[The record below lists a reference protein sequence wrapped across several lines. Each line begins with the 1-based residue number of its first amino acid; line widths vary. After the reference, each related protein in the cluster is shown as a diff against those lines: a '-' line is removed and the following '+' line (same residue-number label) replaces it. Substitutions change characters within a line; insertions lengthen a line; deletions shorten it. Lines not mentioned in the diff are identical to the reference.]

1 MSMCSTCANVLKYY
15 GWDPHFKLVI
25 NPNEF
30 LSVGFCDNPLM
41 CCYPELLPEFGTVWD
56 CNQSPLEIYLESI
69 LGDDEW
75 SSTYEAIDPVVPPM
89 HWDSAGKIFQPH
101 PGVLMHNLI
110 SKVAKGW
117 DPNLPLFRVE
127 ADDGSITAPEQGTP
141 VGGVIAEPSAQM
153 STAADMASGKSVDS
167 EWEAFFSFHTSV
179 NWSTTE
185 TQGKILFKQTLGPL
199 LNPYLEHLSKLY
211 VAWSGSIEVRF
222 SISGSGVF
230 GGKLAAIVV
239 PPGVEPVQS
248 TSMLQ
253 YPHVLFDA
261 RQVDPVI
268 FTIPDLRNS
277 LYHLMS
283 DTDTTSLVIMVYN
296 DLINPY
302 ANEANSSGCIV
313 TVETKPG
320 PDFKFHLLK
329 PPGSMLTHGSVP
341 SDLIPKSSSLWIGN
355 RHWTDITDFVIRP
368 FVFQANRHFDF
379 NQETAGWSTP
389 RFRPMTITISQ
400 ERGAKL
406 GTGIATD
413 YIVPGIPDGWPDTTI
428 PERLTP
434 AGDYAITDLNNS
446 DITTSSEY
454 EAAVAIKNNTNFRG
468 MYICGSL
475 QRAWGDKKIS
485 STAFI
490 TVGEVKGND
499 IKPSNV
505 IGQTKIAIFQ
515 DNHVGNEVQTSD
527 ITYALLGY
535 TGIGE
540 DAIGAVRER
549 VARISIL
556 PETGARGGN
565 HPIFYKNLMKL
576 GYVIKSIDVFNSQI
590 LHTSRQLSLNNYLLP
605 PDSFAVY
612 RIIDSNGSW
621 FDIGIDHDGFSFV
634 GVSSLP
640 KLEFPLSASYM
651 GIQLAKIRLASN
663 IRSGLTKL

>member
-1 MSMCSTCANVLKYY
+1 MCSTCANVLKYY
-15 GWDPHFKLVI
+15 DWDPHIRLVI
-25 NPNEF
+25 DPNRF
-30 LSVGFCDNPLM
+30 LSVSFCDKPLL
-41 CCYPELLPEFGTVWD
+41 CCYPDLLPEFGTVWD

-75 SSTYEAIDPVVPPM
+75 SSTFEAIDPVVPPM
-89 HWDSAGKIFQPH
+89 HWDEAGKIFQPH
-101 PGVLMHNLI
+101 PGVLMHHLI
-110 SKVAKGW
+110 NQVAKAW
-117 DPNLPLFRVE
+117 DPNLPLFRLE
-127 ADDGSITAPEQGTP
+127 ADDGSITSPEQGTM

-153 STAADMASGKSVDS
+153 STAADMATGKSVDS

-179 NWSTTE
+179 NWSTSE
-185 TQGKILFKQTLGPL
+185 TQGKILFKQSLGPL
-199 LNPYLEHLSKLY
+199 LNPYLEHLAKLY
-211 VAWSGSIEVRF
+211 VAWSGSVDVRF

-239 PPGVEPVQS
+239 PPGVNPVQS

-253 YPHVLFDA
+253 YPHDLFDA
-261 RQVDPVI
+261 RQVEPVI
-268 FTIPDLRNS
+268 FSIPDLRS
-277 LYHLMS
+277 TLYHLMS
-283 DTDTTSLVIMVYN
+283 DTDTTSLVIMVYM

-302 ANEANSSGCIV
+302 ASDSNSSGCIV

-389 RFRPMTITISQ
+389 RFRPITITITEKDGS
-400 ERGAKL
+400 KL
-406 GTGIATD
+406 GIGVAMD
-413 YIVPGIPDGWPDTTI
+413 SIVPGIPDGWPDTTI
-428 PERLTP
+428 PEKLVP
-434 AGDYAITDLNNS
+434 AGHYAIANGTGN
-446 DITTSSEY
+446 DITTAKDYDS
-454 EAAVAIKNNTNFRG
+454 ATVIQNNTNFKG

-485 STAFI
+485 NTAFI
-490 TVGEVKGND
+490 TTATRSDNNNYTIQRD
-499 IKPSNV
+499 RP
-505 IGQTKIAIFQ
+505 TKIAVYQ
-515 DNHVGNEVQTSD
+515 DTHVGAKVQTSD
-527 ITYALLGY
+527 DTLAILGY

-540 DAIGAVRER
+540 EAIGADRDR
-549 VARISIL
+549 VVRISVL

-565 HPIFYKNLMKL
+565 HPIFYKNSIKL
-576 GYVIKSIDVFNSQI
+576 GYVIRSVDVFNSQI
-590 LHTSRQLSLNNYLLP
+590 LDTSRQLSLNNYLLP

-612 RIIDSNGSW
+612 RITDSNGSW
-621 FDIGIDHDGFSFV
+621 FDIGIDSDGFSFV
-634 GVSSLP
+634 GASNVG
-640 KLEFPLSASYM
+640 KLEFPLTASYM

-663 IRSGLTKL
+663 IRSSLTKL

>member
-1 MSMCSTCANVLKYY
+1 MCSTCANVLKYY
-15 GWDPHFKLVI
+15 DWDPHFRLTI
-25 NPNEF
+25 NPNKF

-56 CNQSPLEIYLESI
+56 CSQSPLEIYLESI

-75 SSTYEAIDPVVPPM
+75 SSTYDAIDPVVPPM
-89 HWDSAGKIFQPH
+89 HWDEVGKIFQPH
-101 PGVLMHNLI
+101 PGVLMHHLI
-110 SKVAKGW
+110 TEVAKGW
-117 DPNLPLFRVE
+117 DPNLPVFRLE
-127 ADDGSITAPEQGTP
+127 ADGDGSITTPDQGTP

-153 STAADMASGKSVDS
+153 STAADMATGKSVDS
-167 EWEAFFSFHTSV
+167 EWEEFFSFHTSV
-179 NWSTTE
+179 NWSTSE
-185 TQGKILFKQTLGPL
+185 TQGKILFKQSLGPL
-199 LNPYLEHLSKLY
+199 LNPYLTHLAKLY
-211 VAWSGSIEVRF
+211 VAWSGSVDVRF

-239 PPGVEPVQS
+239 PPGVDPVQS

-268 FTIPDLRNS
+268 FTIPDLRS
-277 LYHLMS
+277 TLYHLMS

-302 ANEANSSGCIV
+302 ANDANSSGCIV

-320 PDFKFHLLK
+320 ADFKFHLLK

-341 SDLIPKSSSLWIGN
+341 SDLIPKSSSLWVGN
-355 RHWTDITDFVIRP
+355 RYWSDITDFVIRP

-389 RFRPMTITISQ
+389 RFRPITITISVKDS
-400 ERGAKL
+400 AKL

-413 YIVPGIPDGWPDTTI
+413 FIVPGIPDGWPDTTI
-428 PERLTP
+428 PEKLTP
-434 AGDYAITDLNNS
+434 VGDYAITGPSGN
-446 DITTSSEY
+446 DIIT
-454 EAAVAIKNNTNFRG
+454 AVDYDSAGSIRNDTNFRG

-485 STAFI
+485 NTAFI
-490 TVGEVKGND
+490 TTGTVKDNKL
-499 IKPSNV
+499 IPSNV
-505 IGQTKIAIFQ
+505 IDQTKIAVFQ
-515 DNHVGNEVQTSD
+515 DTHANQEVQTSD
-527 ITYALLGY
+527 DTLALLGY

-540 DAIGAVRER
+540 EAIGADRDR
-549 VARISIL
+549 VVRISVL
-556 PETGARGGN
+556 PEAGARGGN
-565 HPIFYKNLMKL
+565 HPIFYKNSIKL
-576 GYVIKSIDVFNSQI
+576 GYVLRSIDVFNSQI
-590 LHTSRQLSLNNYLLP
+590 LHTSRQLSLNHYLLS

-612 RIIDSNGSW
+612 RITDSNGSW
-621 FDIGIDHDGFSFV
+621 FDIGIDSEGFSFV
-634 GVSSLP
+634 GVSNIG
-640 KLEFPLSASYM
+640 KLEFPLTASYM

-663 IRSGLTKL
+663 IRSTMTKL

>member
-1 MSMCSTCANVLKYY
+1 MCSTCANVLKYY
-15 GWDPHFKLVI
+15 GWDPHFRLVI
-25 NPNEF
+25 NPNKF

-56 CNQSPLEIYLESI
+56 CDQSPLQIYLESI

-75 SSTYEAIDPVVPPM
+75 SSTFDAIDPVVPPM
-89 HWDSAGKIFQPH
+89 HWNEAGKIFQPH
-101 PGVLMHNLI
+101 PGILMHHI
-110 SKVAKGW
+110 IGEVAKAW
-117 DPNLPLFRVE
+117 DPNLPLFRLE
-127 ADDGSITAPEQGTP
+127 ADDGSITTPEQGTM

-153 STAADMASGKSVDS
+153 ATAADMASGKSVDS
-167 EWEAFFSFHTSV
+167 EWENFFSFHTSV
-179 NWSTTE
+179 NWGTTE
-185 TQGKILFKQTLGPL
+185 TQGKILFKQSLGPL
-199 LNPYLEHLSKLY
+199 LNPYLSHLAKLY

-239 PPGVEPVQS
+239 PPGIEPVQS

-261 RQVDPVI
+261 RQVEPVI
-268 FTIPDLRNS
+268 FSIPDLRS
-277 LYHLMS
+277 TLYHLMS

-302 ANEANSSGCIV
+302 ANDSNSSGCIV

-355 RHWTDITDFVIRP
+355 RFWSDITDFVIRP

-389 RFRPMTITISQ
+389 RFRPITINISQ
-400 ERGAKL
+400 NDGAKL
-406 GTGIATD
+406 GTAIATD

-428 PERLTP
+428 AEVLTP
-434 AGDYAITDLNNS
+434 SGDYAITSETNN
-446 DITTSSEY
+446 DISTRQEY
-454 EAAVAIKNNTNFRG
+454 ESATVIKNNTNFRS
-468 MYICGSL
+468 MYICGAL

-485 STAFI
+485 NTGFI
-490 TVGEVKGND
+490 TTGIVADNN
-499 IKPSNV
+499 IKPSNK
-505 IGQTKIAIFQ
+505 IDPTKLAVFQ
-515 DNHVGNEVQTSD
+515 DNHVNKEVQTSD
-527 ITYALLGY
+527 VTLAILGY

-540 DAIGAVRER
+540 QAIGSDREK
-549 VARISIL
+549 VVRISVL

-565 HPIFYKNLMKL
+565 HPIFYKNSIKL
-576 GYVIKSIDVFNSQI
+576 GYVIGSIDVFNSQI
-590 LHTSRQLSLNNYLLP
+590 LHTSRQLSLNHYLLP

-612 RIIDSNGSW
+612 RIVDSNGSW
-621 FDIGIDHDGFSFV
+621 FDIGIDSDGFSFV
-634 GVSSLP
+634 GVSTIGN
-640 KLEFPLSASYM
+640 LEFPLTASYM
-651 GIQLAKIRLASN
+651 GIQLAKVRLASN
-663 IRSGLTKL
+663 IRSGMTRL

>member
-1 MSMCSTCANVLKYY
+1 MCSTCANVLKYY
-15 GWDPHFKLVI
+15 DWDPHFRLII
-25 NPNEF
+25 NPNKF

-56 CNQSPLEIYLESI
+56 CDQSPLEIFLESI

-75 SSTYEAIDPVVPPM
+75 ASTYEAIDPVVPPM

-101 PGVLMHNLI
+101 PGVLMHHLI
-110 SKVAKGW
+110 GEVAKAW
-117 DPNLPLFRVE
+117 DPNLPLFRLE
-127 ADDGSITAPEQGTP
+127 ADDGSITTPEQGTS

-153 STAADMASGKSVDS
+153 STAADMATGKTVDS

-179 NWSTTE
+179 NWSTSE
-185 TQGKILFKQTLGPL
+185 TQGKILFKQSLGPL
-199 LNPYLEHLSKLY
+199 LNPYLTHLAKLY
-211 VAWSGSIEVRF
+211 VAWSGSVEVRF

-239 PPGVEPVQS
+239 PPGVDPVQS

-261 RQVDPVI
+261 RQVEPVI
-268 FTIPDLRNS
+268 FTIPDLRS
-277 LYHLMS
+277 TLYHLMS

-302 ANEANSSGCIV
+302 ANDTNSSGCIV

-355 RHWTDITDFVIRP
+355 RYWSDITDFVIRP

-389 RFRPMTITISQ
+389 RFRPITITISVK
-400 ERGAKL
+400 ESAKL
-406 GTGIATD
+406 GTGVATD

-428 PERLTP
+428 PEELTP
-434 AGDYAITDLNNS
+434 AGDYAITNS
-446 DITTSSEY
+446 SGNDITT
-454 EAAVAIKNNTNFRG
+454 AAGFDAADVIKNNTNFRG

-485 STAFI
+485 NTAFI
-490 TVGEVKGND
+490 TTGTVEGGK
-499 IKPSNV
+499 IRPSNV
-505 IGQTKIAIFQ
+505 IDQTKIAVFQ
-515 DNHVGNEVQTSD
+515 DTHANREVQTSD
-527 ITYALLGY
+527 DTLALLGY

-540 DAIGAVRER
+540 EAIGADRDR
-549 VARISIL
+549 VVRISVL

-565 HPIFYKNLMKL
+565 HPIFYKNSIKL
-576 GYVIKSIDVFNSQI
+576 GYVIRSIDVFNSQI
-590 LHTSRQLSLNNYLLP
+590 LHTSRQLSLNHYLLS
-605 PDSFAVY
+605 PDSLAVY
-612 RIIDSNGSW
+612 RITDSNGSW
-621 FDIGIDHDGFSFV
+621 FDIGIDSDGFSFV
-634 GVSSLP
+634 GVSNIG
-640 KLEFPLSASYM
+640 KLEFPLTASYM
-651 GIQLAKIRLASN
+651 GIQLAKVRLASN
-663 IRSGLTKL
+663 IRSSMTKL

>member
-1 MSMCSTCANVLKYY
+1 MCSTCANVLKYY
-15 GWDPHFKLVI
+15 DWDPHFKLII
-25 NPNEF
+25 NPNKF

-56 CNQSPLEIYLESI
+56 CDQSPLQIYLESI

-89 HWDSAGKIFQPH
+89 HWDEAGKLFQPH
-101 PGVLMHNLI
+101 PGVLMHHI
-110 SKVAKGW
+110 IGKVAEAW
-117 DPNLPLFRVE
+117 DPNLPIFRLE
-127 ADDGSITAPEQGTP
+127 ADGDGSITAPEQGTT

-153 STAADMASGKSVDS
+153 SAAADMATGKSVDS

-185 TQGKILFKQTLGPL
+185 TQGKILFKQSLGPL

-239 PPGVEPVQS
+239 PPGVDPVQS

-261 RQVDPVI
+261 RRVEPVI
-268 FTIPDLRNS
+268 FTIPDLRS
-277 LYHLMS
+277 TLYHLMS

-302 ANEANSSGCIV
+302 ASDTNSSGCIV

-320 PDFKFHLLK
+320 SDFKFHLLK
-329 PPGSMLTHGSVP
+329 PPGSVLTHGSVP
-341 SDLIPKSSSLWIGN
+341 SDLIPKSSSLWIDN

-379 NQETAGWSTP
+379 SQETAGWSTP
-389 RFRPMTITISQ
+389 RFRPLTVSISQ
-400 ERGAKL
+400 NGAAKL
-406 GTGIATD
+406 GVGVATD
-413 YIVPGIPDGWPDTTI
+413 YIVPGIPDGWPDTTVPAALI
-428 PERLTP
+428 P
-434 AGDYAITDLNNS
+434 AGDYAITDQTGN
-446 DITTSSEY
+446 DIVTHSGY
-454 EAAVAIKNNTNFRG
+454 EAAIEIKNNTNFRG

-485 STAFI
+485 NTGFI
-490 TVGEVKGND
+490 TTASISTNQLV
-499 IKPSNV
+499 PSNT
-505 IGQTKIAIFQ
+505 IDQTKIAVFQ
-515 DNHVGNEVQTSD
+515 DNHVGHEVQTSD
-527 ITYALLGY
+527 VTYAILGY

-540 DAIGAVRER
+540 EAIGADRDR
-549 VARISIL
+549 VVRISVL

-565 HPIFYKNLMKL
+565 HPIFYKNSMKL
-576 GYVIKSIDVFNSQI
+576 GYVIGSIDVFNSQI
-590 LHTSRQLSLNNYLLP
+590 LHTSRQLSLNHYLLP

-621 FDIGIDHDGFSFV
+621 FDIGIDSDGFSFV
-634 GVSSLP
+634 GVSAIT
-640 KLEFPLSASYM
+640 KLEFPLTASYM
-651 GIQLAKIRLASN
+651 GIQLAKVRLASN
-663 IRSGLTKL
+663 IRSSMTKL

>member
-1 MSMCSTCANVLKYY
+1 MCSTCANVLKYY
-15 GWDPHFKLVI
+15 DWDPHFRLNV

-30 LSVGFCDNPLM
+30 LSVGFCDKPLM

-56 CNQSPLEIYLESI
+56 CSRAPLEIYLESI

-75 SSTYEAIDPVVPPM
+75 SSTHEAIDPVVPPM
-89 HWDSAGKIFQPH
+89 HWDEAGKIFQPH
-101 PGVLMHNLI
+101 PGVLMHHLI
-110 SKVAKGW
+110 NKVARAW
-117 DPNLPLFRVE
+117 DPNLPLFRLE
-127 ADDGSITAPEQGTP
+127 ADDGSITTPEQGTL
-141 VGGVIAEPSAQM
+141 VGGVIAEPSSQM
-153 STAADMASGKSVDS
+153 SAAADMATGKSVDS

-179 NWSTTE
+179 NWSTSE
-185 TQGKILFKQTLGPL
+185 TQGKILFKQSLGPL

-211 VAWSGSIEVRF
+211 VAWSGSVEVRF

-239 PPGVEPVQS
+239 PPGVDPVQS

-268 FTIPDLRNS
+268 FTIPDLRSN

-302 ANEANSSGCIV
+302 ANDSNSSGCIV

-389 RFRPMTITISQ
+389 RFRPLSVTISQ
-400 ERGAKL
+400 SGGAKL
-406 GTGIATD
+406 GIGIATD

-428 PERLTP
+428 PGELTP
-434 AGDYAITDLNNS
+434 AGDYAIVNQNNS
-446 DITTSSEY
+446 DIATKQAYESATSIE
-454 EAAVAIKNNTNFRG
+454 NNTNFKS

-475 QRAWGDKKIS
+475 HRAWGDKKIS
-485 STAFI
+485 NTAFI
-490 TVGEVKGND
+490 TTATVDGNNL
-499 IKPSNV
+499 IPSNT
-505 IGQTKIAIFQ
+505 IGQDKIAVFQ
-515 DNHVGNEVQTSD
+515 DNHVNAEVQTSD
-527 ITYALLGY
+527 VTLATLGY

-540 DAIGAVRER
+540 EAIGAIRDR
-549 VARISIL
+549 VVRISVL

-565 HPIFYKNLMKL
+565 HPIFYKNAMKL
-576 GYVIKSIDVFNSQI
+576 GYVIGDIDVFNSQI

-621 FDIGIDHDGFSFV
+621 FDVGIDSDGFSFV
-634 GVSSLP
+634 GVSSIP

-663 IRSGLTKL
+663 IRSTMTKL

>member
-15 GWDPHFKLVI
+15 DWDPHFKLVI

-56 CNQSPLEIYLESI
+56 CDQSPLQIYLESI

-127 ADDGSITAPEQGTP
+127 ADDGSITTPEQGTP

-199 LNPYLEHLSKLY
+199 LNPYLEHLSQLY

-389 RFRPMTITISQ
+389 RFRPMTVTISQ
-400 ERGAKL
+400 DKGAKL

-428 PERLTP
+428 PEKLTP
-434 AGDYAITDLNNS
+434 AGDYAITDSNNA
-446 DITTSSEY
+446 DIATAASY
-454 EAAVAIKNNTNFRG
+454 EAAIAIKNNTNFRG

-485 STAFI
+485 NTAFI

-499 IKPSNV
+499 IEPSNV
-505 IGQTKIAIFQ
+505 ISQTKIAIFQ
-515 DNHVGNEVQTSD
+515 DNHVNDEVQTSD

-540 DAIGAVRER
+540 EAIGAVRER

-663 IRSGLTKL
+663 IRSGLTRL

>member
-1 MSMCSTCANVLKYY
+1 MCSTCANVLKYY
-15 GWDPHFKLVI
+15 GWDPHFRLVI
-25 NPNEF
+25 NPNKF

-41 CCYPELLPEFGTVWD
+41 CCYPELLTEFGTVWD
-56 CNQSPLEIYLESI
+56 CGQSPLQIYLESI

-89 HWDSAGKIFQPH
+89 HWNEAGKLFQPH
-101 PGVLMHNLI
+101 PGVLMHYI
-110 SKVAKGW
+110 IGKVAQAW
-117 DPNLPLFRVE
+117 DPNLPSFRLE
-127 ADDGSITAPEQGTP
+127 ADGDGSITTPEQGTL
-141 VGGVIAEPSAQM
+141 VGGVIAEPSTQM
-153 STAADMASGKSVDS
+153 STAADMATGKTVDS

-185 TQGKILFKQTLGPL
+185 TQGKILFKQSLGPL
-199 LNPYLEHLSKLY
+199 LNPYLEHLASLY

-239 PPGVEPVQS
+239 PPGVNPVQS

-261 RQVDPVI
+261 RQVEPVI
-268 FTIPDLRNS
+268 FTIPDLRS
-277 LYHLMS
+277 TLYHLMS

-302 ANEANSSGCIV
+302 ASEANSSGCIV

-329 PPGSMLTHGSVP
+329 PPGSMLTHGSIP

-355 RHWTDITDFVIRP
+355 RHWTDITDFIVRP

-389 RFRPMTITISQ
+389 RFRPLSVTISQ
-400 ERGAKL
+400 QEGAKL
-406 GTGIATD
+406 GIGVATD
-413 YIVPGIPDGWPDTTI
+413 YIVPGIPDGWPDTTLAEEQI
-428 PERLTP
+428 P
-434 AGDYAITDLNNS
+434 AGDYAITNGSNN
-446 DITTSSEY
+446 DIATRTDY
-454 EAAVAIKNNTNFRG
+454 ETADVIKNNTNFKS

-485 STAFI
+485 NTGFI
-490 TVGEVKGND
+490 TTASVSGSKL
-499 IKPSNV
+499 IPSNT
-505 IGQTKIAIFQ
+505 IDQTKIAVFQ
-515 DNHVGNEVQTSD
+515 DNHINRDVQTSD
-527 ITYALLGY
+527 VTLAVLGY

-540 DAIGAVRER
+540 EAIGADRDKV
-549 VARISIL
+549 VRISIL

-565 HPIFYKNLMKL
+565 HPIFYKNSMKL
-576 GYVIKSIDVFNSQI
+576 GYVIGSIDVFNSQI
-590 LHTSRQLSLNNYLLP
+590 LHTSRQLSLNHYLLP

-612 RIIDSNGSW
+612 RITDANGSW
-621 FDIGIDHDGFSFV
+621 FDIGIDSDGFSFV
-634 GVSSLP
+634 GVSSIQ

-651 GIQLAKIRLASN
+651 GIQLAKVRLASN
-663 IRSGLTKL
+663 IRSALTKL

>member
-1 MSMCSTCANVLKYY
+1 MCSTCANVLKYY
-15 GWDPHFKLVI
+15 DWDPHFKLVI
-25 NPNEF
+25 NPNSF
-30 LSVGFCDNPLM
+30 LSVGFCNNPLM

-56 CNQSPLEIYLESI
+56 CNQSPLQIYLESI

-101 PGVLMHNLI
+101 PGVLMRHLI
-110 SKVAKGW
+110 SEVSKGW
-117 DPNLPLFRVE
+117 DPNLPLFRLE
-127 ADDGSITAPEQGTP
+127 ADDGSVTAPEQGTP

-185 TQGKILFKQTLGPL
+185 TQGKILFKQSLGPL

-239 PPGVEPVQS
+239 PPGVDPVQS

-261 RQVDPVI
+261 RQVEPVI

-283 DTDTTSLVIMVYN
+283 DTDTTSLVIMIYN

-302 ANEANSSGCIV
+302 ANESNSSGCIV

-329 PPGSMLTHGSVP
+329 PPGSMLTHGSIP

-355 RHWTDITDFVIRP
+355 RHWTDITDFIIRP

-389 RFRPMTITISQ
+389 RFRPMTVTVSQ
-400 ERGAKL
+400 KGGQKL
-406 GTGIATD
+406 GVGIATD

-434 AGDYAITDLNNS
+434 AGNYAITNS
-446 DITTSSEY
+446 KGNDITTSASY
-454 EAAVAIKNNTNFRG
+454 DTADVIKNNTNFKG

-475 QRAWGDKKIS
+475 QRAWGDKNIS
-485 STAFI
+485 NTAFI
-490 TVGEVKGND
+490 TVGNVDGNN
-499 IKPSNV
+499 IEPSNV
-505 IGQTKIAIFQ
+505 IDQAKIAIFQ
-515 DNHVGNEVQTSD
+515 DNHVGAGVQTSD

-540 DAIGAVRER
+540 EAIGATRER
-549 VARISIL
+549 VARISVL

-565 HPIFYKNLMKL
+565 HPIFYKNSMKL
-576 GYVIKSIDVFNSQI
+576 GYVIRSIDVFNSQI
-590 LHTSRQLSLNNYLLP
+590 LHTSRQLSLNNYLLA

-634 GVSSLP
+634 GVSNIP

-663 IRSGLTKL
+663 IRSSMTKL

>member
-1 MSMCSTCANVLKYY
+1 MCSTCANVLKYY
-15 GWDPHFKLVI
+15 DWDPHFRLVI
-25 NPNEF
+25 NPNKF

-56 CNQSPLEIYLESI
+56 CDQSPLQIYLESI

-75 SSTYEAIDPVVPPM
+75 SSTHEAIDPCVPPM
-89 HWDSAGKIFQPH
+89 HWDEAGKIFQPH
-101 PGVLMHNLI
+101 PGVLMHYLI
-110 SKVAKGW
+110 GEVAKAW
-117 DPNLPLFRVE
+117 DPNLPLFRLE
-127 ADDGSITAPEQGTP
+127 ADDGSITTPEQGTT

-153 STAADMASGKSVDS
+153 SVAADMATGKSVDS

-179 NWSTTE
+179 NWSTSE
-185 TQGKILFKQTLGPL
+185 TQGKILFKQSLGPL
-199 LNPYLEHLSKLY
+199 LNPYLTHLAKLY

-261 RQVDPVI
+261 RQVEPVI

-283 DTDTTSLVIMVYN
+283 DTDTTSLVIMIYN

-302 ANEANSSGCIV
+302 ANDSNSSGCIV

-320 PDFKFHLLK
+320 NDFKFHLLK

-355 RHWTDITDFVIRP
+355 RYWSDITDFLIRP

-389 RFRPMTITISQ
+389 RFRPISITVS
-400 ERGAKL
+400 EKGGSKL
-406 GTGIATD
+406 GNAIAID
-413 YIVPGIPDGWPDTTI
+413 SIVPGIPDGWPDTTI
-428 PERLTP
+428 PGELTP
-434 AGDYAITDLNNS
+434 AGNYAITTGGGN
-446 DITTSSEY
+446 DITT
-454 EAAVAIKNNTNFRG
+454 AAQYDSADVIENNTNFRS
-468 MYICGSL
+468 MYICGAL
-475 QRAWGDKKIS
+475 QRAWGDKKVS
-485 STAFI
+485 ETAFI
-490 TVGEVKGND
+490 TTAVRDGNM
-499 IKPSNV
+499 IKPSNT
-505 IGQTKIAIFQ
+505 IDATKLVVYQ
-515 DNHVGNEVQTSD
+515 DAHVGDEVQTSD
-527 ITYALLGY
+527 ITLAILGY

-540 DAIGAVRER
+540 EAIGLDRDKV
-549 VARISIL
+549 VRISVL
-556 PETGARGGN
+556 PEAGARGGN
-565 HPIFYKNLMKL
+565 HPIFYKNMIKL
-576 GYVIKSIDVFNSQI
+576 GYVIRPIDVVNSQI
-590 LHTSRQLSLNNYLLP
+590 LHTSRQLSLNNYLLA

-621 FDIGIDHDGFSFV
+621 FDIGIDSDGFSFV
-634 GVSSLP
+634 GVSHIG
-640 KLEFPLSASYM
+640 KLEFPLSASFM

-663 IRSGLTKL
+663 IRSSMTKI

>member
-1 MSMCSTCANVLKYY
+1 MCSTCANVLKYY
-15 GWDPHFKLVI
+15 DWDPHFRMII
-25 NPNEF
+25 NPNKF

-56 CNQSPLEIYLESI
+56 CDQSPLQIYLESI

-89 HWDSAGKIFQPH
+89 HWDEAGKIFQPH
-101 PGVLMHNLI
+101 PGVLMHHLI
-110 SKVAKGW
+110 KEVAKGW
-117 DPNLPLFRVE
+117 DANLPTFRLE
-127 ADDGSITAPEQGTP
+127 ADGDGSITTPEQGTL
-141 VGGVIAEPSAQM
+141 VGGVIAEPSTQM
-153 STAADMASGKSVDS
+153 STAADMATGKSVDS

-179 NWSTTE
+179 NWSTSE
-185 TQGKILFKQTLGPL
+185 TQGKILFKQSLGPL
-199 LNPYLEHLSKLY
+199 LNPYLSHLAKLY

-239 PPGVEPVQS
+239 PPGIEPVQS

-261 RQVDPVI
+261 RQIEPVI
-268 FTIPDLRNS
+268 FTIPDLRS
-277 LYHLMS
+277 TLYHLMS
-283 DTDTTSLVIMVYN
+283 DTDTTSLVIMIYN

-302 ANEANSSGCIV
+302 ANDTNSSGCIV

-368 FVFQANRHFDF
+368 FVFQANRHFNFD
-379 NQETAGWSTP
+379 QETAGWSTP
-389 RFRPMTITISQ
+389 RFRPLTINISQ
-400 ERGAKL
+400 RDGAKL
-406 GTGIATD
+406 GIGIATD

-428 PERLTP
+428 ETELTP
-434 AGDYAITDLNNS
+434 AGDYAIVNQLGN
-446 DITTSSEY
+446 DIETRQEY
-454 EAAVAIKNNTNFRG
+454 ESATSITNNTNFKG

-485 STAFI
+485 NTAFI
-490 TVGEVKGND
+490 TTGIVEDNR
-499 IKPSNV
+499 IKPTNTIDQS
-505 IGQTKIAIFQ
+505 KIAVFQ
-515 DNHVGNEVQTSD
+515 DNHVKQEVQTSD
-527 ITYALLGY
+527 DTLAVLGY

-540 DAIGAVRER
+540 EAIGAHRDR
-549 VARISIL
+549 VVRISVL
-556 PETGARGGN
+556 PEAGARGGN
-565 HPIFYKNLMKL
+565 HPIFYKNSMKL
-576 GYVIKSIDVFNSQI
+576 GYVIGPIDVFNSQI
-590 LHTSRQLSLNNYLLP
+590 LHTSRQLSLNHYLLP

-612 RIIDSNGSW
+612 RITDSNGSW
-621 FDIGIDHDGFSFV
+621 FDIGIDFDGFSFV
-634 GVSSLP
+634 GVSNIGT
-640 KLEFPLSASYM
+640 LEFPLSASYM

-663 IRSGLTKL
+663 IRSNMTKL

>member
-1 MSMCSTCANVLKYY
+1 MCSTCANVLKYY
-15 GWDPHFKLVI
+15 NWDPHFNMVI
-25 NPNEF
+25 DPNKF

-56 CNQSPLEIYLESI
+56 CDQSPLQIYLESI

-75 SSTYEAIDPVVPPM
+75 STTYEAIDPVVPPM
-89 HWDSAGKIFQPH
+89 HWSEMGKIFQPH
-101 PGVLMHNLI
+101 PGVLMHHLI
-110 SKVAKGW
+110 SQVAKGW
-117 DPNLPLFRVE
+117 DSNLPNFRLE
-127 ADDGSITAPEQGTP
+127 ADGDGSITAPEQGTP
-141 VGGVIAEPSAQM
+141 VGGVIAEPSAPM
-153 STAADMASGKSVDS
+153 ASAADMATGKTVDS
-167 EWEAFFSFHTSV
+167 EWDAFFSFHTSV
-179 NWSTTE
+179 NWSTSE
-185 TQGKILFKQTLGPL
+185 TQGKILFKQSLGPL
-199 LNPYLEHLSKLY
+199 LNPYLDHLSKLY
-211 VAWSGSIEVRF
+211 VAWSGSVEVRF

-302 ANEANSSGCIV
+302 ANDTNSSGCIV

-355 RHWTDITDFVIRP
+355 RHWTDITEFVIRP
-368 FVFQANRHFDF
+368 FVFQANRHFNFD
-379 NQETAGWSTP
+379 QETAGWSTP
-389 RFRPMTITISQ
+389 RFRPMTVSVSQ
-400 ERGAKL
+400 KDGEKL
-406 GTGIATD
+406 GIGIATD

-428 PERLTP
+428 P
-434 AGDYAITDLNNS
+434 GDLIPTGHYSIVNSNHNDIATKADYESATAI
-446 DITTSSEY
+446 I
-454 EAAVAIKNNTNFRG
+454 NNTNFRG
-468 MYICGSL
+468 MFICGSL

-485 STAFI
+485 NTAFI
-490 TVGEVKGND
+490 TIGTIDGNE

-505 IGQTKIAIFQ
+505 IDQSKIAIFQ
-515 DNHVGNEVQTSD
+515 DNHVDKDVQTSD
-527 ITYALLGY
+527 ITYAILGY

-540 DAIGAVRER
+540 EAIGASRDR

-565 HPIFYKNLMKL
+565 HPIFYKNTMKL
-576 GYVIKSIDVFNSQI
+576 GYVISSIDVFNSQI

-612 RIIDSNGSW
+612 RITDSNGSW

-634 GVSSLP
+634 GVSNLP
-640 KLEFPLSASYM
+640 KLELPLTASYM

-663 IRSGLTKL
+663 IRSTMTKI

>member
-1 MSMCSTCANVLKYY
+1 MCSTCANVLKYY
-15 GWDPHFKLVI
+15 NWDPHFKLVI
-25 NPNEF
+25 NPNKF

-41 CCYPELLPEFGTVWD
+41 CCYPDLLPEFGTVWD
-56 CNQSPLEIYLESI
+56 CDQSPLQIYLESI

-75 SSTYEAIDPVVPPM
+75 TSTYEAIDPVVPPM
-89 HWDSAGKIFQPH
+89 HWDGAGKIFQPH
-101 PGVLMHNLI
+101 PGVLMHHI
-110 SKVAKGW
+110 IGEVAKAW
-117 DPNLPLFRVE
+117 DPNLPLFRLE
-127 ADDGSITAPEQGTP
+127 ADDGSITTPEQGTM
-141 VGGVIAEPSAQM
+141 VGGVIAEPSSQM
-153 STAADMASGKSVDS
+153 STAADMATGKTVDS

-179 NWSTTE
+179 NWSTSE
-185 TQGKILFKQTLGPL
+185 TQGKILFKQSLGPL
-199 LNPYLEHLSKLY
+199 LNPYLTHLSKLY
-211 VAWSGSIEVRF
+211 VAWSGSVEVRF

-239 PPGVEPVQS
+239 PPGIDPVQS

-261 RQVDPVI
+261 RQVEPVI
-268 FTIPDLRNS
+268 FSIPDLRS
-277 LYHLMS
+277 TLYHLMS

-302 ANEANSSGCIV
+302 ANDSNSSGCIV

-355 RHWTDITDFVIRP
+355 RHWSDISDFIIRP

-389 RFRPMTITISQ
+389 RYRPMTVTISVKG
-400 ERGAKL
+400 GAKL
-406 GTGIATD
+406 GIGVATD

-428 PERLTP
+428 PSELVP
-434 AGDYAITDLNNS
+434 AGDYAITDQTNN
-446 DITTSSEY
+446 DITT
-454 EAAVAIKNNTNFRG
+454 AASYDAALEIKNNTNFRG
-468 MYICGSL
+468 MYVCGSL

-485 STAFI
+485 ATAFVTTG
-490 TVGEVKGND
+490 TVEGNKL
-499 IKPSNV
+499 IPSNT
-505 IGQTKIAIFQ
+505 IDQTKIAIYQ
-515 DNHVGNEVQTSD
+515 DTHANKEVQTSD
-527 ITYALLGY
+527 DTLALLGY

-540 DAIGAVRER
+540 DAIGADRDR
-549 VARISIL
+549 VVRISVL
-556 PETGARGGN
+556 PEAGPRGGN
-565 HPIFYKNLMKL
+565 HPIFYKNTIKL
-576 GYVIKSIDVFNSQI
+576 GYVIRSIDVFNSQI
-590 LHTSRQLSLNNYLLP
+590 LHTSRQLSLNNYLLS

-612 RIIDSNGSW
+612 RITDSNGSW
-621 FDIGIDHDGFSFV
+621 FDIGIDSEGFSFV
-634 GVSSLP
+634 GVSSIG

-663 IRSGLTKL
+663 IRSVMTKL

>member
-1 MSMCSTCANVLKYY
+1 MCSTCANVLKYY
-15 GWDPHFKLVI
+15 DRDPHFRLVI
-25 NPNEF
+25 NPNKF

-56 CNQSPLEIYLESI
+56 CDQSPLQIYLESI

-75 SSTYEAIDPVVPPM
+75 SSTYDAIDPSVPPM
-89 HWDSAGKIFQPH
+89 HWSDMGKIFQPH
-101 PGVLMHNLI
+101 PGVLMHYLI
-110 SKVAKGW
+110 GEVGKAW
-117 DPNLPLFRVE
+117 DPSLPLFRLE
-127 ADDGSITAPEQGTP
+127 ADDGSITTPEQGTM
-141 VGGVIAEPSAQM
+141 VGGVIAEPNSQM
-153 STAADMASGKSVDS
+153 SVAADMATGKSVDS

-179 NWSTTE
+179 NWSTSE
-185 TQGKILFKQTLGPL
+185 TQGKILFKQSLGPL
-199 LNPYLEHLSKLY
+199 LNPYLSHLAKLY
-211 VAWSGSIEVRF
+211 VAWSGSVEVRF

-239 PPGVEPVQS
+239 PPGIEPVQS

-261 RQVDPVI
+261 RQVEPVI
-268 FTIPDLRNS
+268 FAIPDLRS
-277 LYHLMS
+277 TLYHLMS

-302 ANEANSSGCIV
+302 ANDSNSSGCIV

-341 SDLIPKSSSLWIGN
+341 SDLIPRTSSLWIGN
-355 RHWTDITDFVIRP
+355 RFWSDITDFVIRP

-379 NQETAGWSTP
+379 NQETAGWSAP
-389 RFRPMTITISQ
+389 RFRPLTITISVKQ
-400 ERGAKL
+400 SAKL

-428 PERLTP
+428 PGELTP
-434 AGDYAITDLNNS
+434 AGDYAITNGTGN
-446 DITTSSEY
+446 DITT
-454 EAAVAIKNNTNFRG
+454 AAGYDSAEVITNNTEFRG

-485 STAFI
+485 NTAFI
-490 TVGEVKGND
+490 TTGTVEGNKL
-499 IKPSNV
+499 IPSN
-505 IGQTKIAIFQ
+505 IIDPTKIAVFQ
-515 DNHVGNEVQTSD
+515 DTHANQSVQTSD
-527 ITYALLGY
+527 DTLAILGY

-540 DAIGAVRER
+540 GPIGSDRDRVVR
-549 VARISIL
+549 INIL

-565 HPIFYKNLMKL
+565 HPIFYKNTIKL
-576 GYVIKSIDVFNSQI
+576 GYVIRSMDVFNSQI
-590 LHTSRQLSLNNYLLP
+590 LHTSRQLSLNNYLLS

-621 FDIGIDHDGFSFV
+621 FDIGIDSDGFSFV
-634 GVSSLP
+634 GVSSIG

-663 IRSGLTKL
+663 IRSPMTKL

>member
-1 MSMCSTCANVLKYY
+1 MCSTCANVLKYY
-15 GWDPHFKLVI
+15 DWDPHFKLII
-25 NPNEF
+25 NPNDF
-30 LSVGFCDNPLM
+30 LSIGFCDNPLM

-56 CNQSPLEIYLESI
+56 CDQSPLQIYLESI

-75 SSTYEAIDPVVPPM
+75 SGTYEAIDPVVPPM
-89 HWDSAGKIFQPH
+89 HWDQAGKIFQPH
-101 PGVLMHNLI
+101 PGVLMHHIIN
-110 SKVAKGW
+110 KVAKAW
-117 DPNLPLFRVE
+117 DPNLPLFRLE
-127 ADDGSITAPEQGTP
+127 ADDGSITTPEQGTM
-141 VGGVIAEPSAQM
+141 VGGVIAEPNAQM
-153 STAADMASGKSVDS
+153 ATAADMATGKSVDS

-179 NWSTTE
+179 NWSTSE

-199 LNPYLEHLSKLY
+199 LNPYLSHLAKLY
-211 VAWSGSIEVRF
+211 VAWSGSVEVRF

-239 PPGVEPVQS
+239 PPGIEPVQS

-261 RQVDPVI
+261 RQVEPVI
-268 FTIPDLRNS
+268 FSIPDLRS
-277 LYHLMS
+277 TLYHLMS

-302 ANEANSSGCIV
+302 ANDSNSSGCIV

-389 RFRPMTITISQ
+389 RFRPISVTISQ
-400 ERGAKL
+400 KEGARL
-406 GTGIATD
+406 GTAVALD
-413 YIVPGIPDGWPDTTI
+413 YIVPGIPDGWPDTTLFENQI
-428 PERLTP
+428 P
-434 AGDYAITDLNNS
+434 AGDYAIVNQSNS
-446 DITTSSEY
+446 DIATKDDY
-454 EAAVAIKNNTNFRG
+454 EAAIEITNNTNFKS

-485 STAFI
+485 NTGFI
-490 TVGEVKGND
+490 TTASVNGD
-499 IKPSNV
+499 QLIPSNV
-505 IGQTKIAIFQ
+505 IDQTKIAVFQ
-515 DNHVGNEVQTSD
+515 DNHVKQEVQTSD
-527 ITYALLGY
+527 ITLAILGY

-540 DAIGAVRER
+540 EAIGAHRDKV
-549 VARISIL
+549 VRISIL

-565 HPIFYKNLMKL
+565 HPIFYKNSMKL
-576 GYVIKSIDVFNSQI
+576 GYVIGSVDVFNSQI
-590 LHTSRQLSLNNYLLP
+590 LHTSRQLSLNHYLLP

-612 RIIDSNGSW
+612 RIVDSNGSW
-621 FDIGIDHDGFSFV
+621 FDIGIDSDGFSFV
-634 GVSSLP
+634 GVSAIT
-640 KLEFPLSASYM
+640 KLEFPLTASYM
-651 GIQLAKIRLASN
+651 GIQLAKVRLASN
-663 IRSGLTKL
+663 IRSSMIKL

>member
-1 MSMCSTCANVLKYY
+1 MCSTCANVLKYY
-15 GWDPHFKLVI
+15 DWDPHFRLVI
-25 NPNEF
+25 DPNKF

-56 CNQSPLEIYLESI
+56 CDQSPLQIYLESI

-75 SSTYEAIDPVVPPM
+75 ASTYEAIDPSVPPM

-101 PGVLMHNLI
+101 PGVLMHYI
-110 SKVAKGW
+110 IGEVAKAW
-117 DPNLPLFRVE
+117 DPNLPNFRLE
-127 ADDGSITAPEQGTP
+127 ADDGSITTPEQGTM

-153 STAADMASGKSVDS
+153 ATAADTATGKSVDS

-179 NWSTTE
+179 NWSTSE
-185 TQGKILFKQTLGPL
+185 TQGKILFKQSLGPL
-199 LNPYLEHLSKLY
+199 LNPYLTHLAKLY

-239 PPGVEPVQS
+239 PPGIDPVQS

-261 RQVDPVI
+261 RQVEPVI
-268 FTIPDLRNS
+268 FTIPDLRS
-277 LYHLMS
+277 TLYHLMS

-302 ANEANSSGCIV
+302 ANDSNSSGCIL

-355 RHWTDITDFVIRP
+355 RYWSDINDFVIRP

-389 RFRPMTITISQ
+389 RFRPITVTISVK
-400 ERGAKL
+400 ESAKL
-406 GTGIATD
+406 GIGVATD

-428 PERLTP
+428 PTDLTP
-434 AGDYAITDLNNS
+434 AGDYAITDSTGN
-446 DITTSSEY
+446 DITTPSGYDS
-454 EAAVAIKNNTNFRG
+454 AISIVNNTNFRG

-475 QRAWGDKKIS
+475 QRAWGDKKVS
-485 STAFI
+485 NTAFI
-490 TVGEVKGND
+490 TTGIVTGN
-499 IKPSNV
+499 KLEPSNT
-505 IGQTKIAIFQ
+505 IDQTKIAIFQ
-515 DNHVGNEVQTSD
+515 DTHANRDTQISD
-527 ITYALLGY
+527 DTLALLGY

-540 DAIGAVRER
+540 EAIGADRDR
-549 VARISIL
+549 VVRISVL

-565 HPIFYKNLMKL
+565 HPIFYKNSIKL
-576 GYVIKSIDVFNSQI
+576 GYVIRSIDVFNSQI
-590 LHTSRQLSLNNYLLP
+590 LHTSRQLSLNHYLLS

-612 RIIDSNGSW
+612 RITDSNGSW
-621 FDIGIDHDGFSFV
+621 FDIGIDSDGFSFV
-634 GVSSLP
+634 GVNNIG
-640 KLEFPLSASYM
+640 KLEFPLTASYM

-663 IRSGLTKL
+663 IRSTMTKL

>member
-1 MSMCSTCANVLKYY
+1 MCSTCANVLKYY
-15 GWDPHFKLVI
+15 NWDPHMKLVI
-25 NPNEF
+25 DPNKF
-30 LSVGFCDNPLM
+30 LPVGFCDNPLM
-41 CCYPELLPEFGTVWD
+41 CCYPEVLPEFGTVWD
-56 CNQSPLEIYLESI
+56 CDQSPLQIYLESI

-89 HWDSAGKIFQPH
+89 HWSRAGKIFQPH
-101 PGVLMHNLI
+101 PGVLMHHI
-110 SKVAKGW
+110 IGEVAKGW
-117 DPNLPLFRVE
+117 DPNLPLFRLE
-127 ADDGSITAPEQGTP
+127 ADDGSITTPEQGTM
-141 VGGVIAEPSAQM
+141 VGGVIAEPNAQM
-153 STAADMASGKSVDS
+153 STAADMATGKTVDS

-179 NWSTTE
+179 NWSTSE

-199 LNPYLEHLSKLY
+199 LNPYLTHLAKLY
-211 VAWSGSIEVRF
+211 VAWSGSVEVRF

-239 PPGVEPVQS
+239 PPGVEPIQS

-261 RQVDPVI
+261 RQVEPVI
-268 FTIPDLRNS
+268 FAIPDLRS
-277 LYHLMS
+277 TLYHLMS

-302 ANEANSSGCIV
+302 ANDTNSSGCIV

-341 SDLIPKSSSLWIGN
+341 SDLIPKNSSLWIGN

-389 RFRPMTITISQ
+389 RFRPITVAISQ
-400 ERGAKL
+400 NNGAKL
-406 GTGIATD
+406 GIGVATD

-428 PERLTP
+428 PEELTP
-434 AGDYAITDLNNS
+434 TGDYAITTGNGT
-446 DITTSSEY
+446 DITTASAY
-454 EAAVAIKNNTNFRG
+454 DAADVIKNNTNFKG

-475 QRAWGDKKIS
+475 HRAWGDKKVS
-485 STAFI
+485 NTGFI
-490 TVGEVKGND
+490 TTGVVDGNK
-499 IKPSNV
+499 ITPSNV
-505 IGQTKIAIFQ
+505 IDPTKIAIYQ
-515 DNHVGNEVQTSD
+515 DNHVNTELQTSD
-527 ITYALLGY
+527 DTLAILGY

-540 DAIGAVRER
+540 QAIGADRDR
-549 VARISIL
+549 VVRISVL

-565 HPIFYKNLMKL
+565 HPIFYKNSIKL
-576 GYVIKSIDVFNSQI
+576 GYVIRSIDVFNSQI
-590 LHTSRQLSLNNYLLP
+590 LHTSRQLSLNNYLLS
-605 PDSFAVY
+605 PDSLAVY
-612 RIIDSNGSW
+612 RIIDANGSW
-621 FDIGIDHDGFSFV
+621 FDIGIDSDGFSFV
-634 GVSSLP
+634 GVSNIG

-663 IRSGLTKL
+663 IRSNMTKL

>member
-1 MSMCSTCANVLKYY
+1 MCSTCANVLKYY
-15 GWDPHFKLVI
+15 DWDPHFRLII
-25 NPNEF
+25 NPNRF

-56 CNQSPLEIYLESI
+56 CDQSPLQIYLESI

-89 HWDSAGKIFQPH
+89 HWDNAGKIFQPH
-101 PGVLMHNLI
+101 PGVLMHYLI
-110 SKVAKGW
+110 SEVAKGW
-117 DPNLPLFRVE
+117 DPSLPLFRLE
-127 ADDGSITAPEQGTP
+127 ADDGSITTPEQGTP

-179 NWSTTE
+179 NWSTSE
-185 TQGKILFKQTLGPL
+185 TQGKILFKQSLGPL
-199 LNPYLEHLSKLY
+199 LNPYLEHLCKLY

-261 RQVDPVI
+261 RQVEPVI
-268 FTIPDLRNS
+268 FTIPDLRNN

-302 ANEANSSGCIV
+302 ANDSNSSGCIV

-341 SDLIPKSSSLWIGN
+341 SDLIPRSSSLWIGN
-355 RHWTDITDFVIRP
+355 RHWTDITEFIIRP
-368 FVFQANRHFDF
+368 FVFQANRHFNFD
-379 NQETAGWSTP
+379 QETAGWSTP
-389 RFRPMTITISQ
+389 RFRPMTVTVSQ
-400 ERGAKL
+400 TGGAKL
-406 GTGIATD
+406 GIGIATD
-413 YIVPGIPDGWPDTTI
+413 YIVPGIPDGWPDTTV
-428 PERLTP
+428 PEELTP
-434 AGDYAITDLNNS
+434 AGDYAITNAVGS
-446 DITTSSEY
+446 DITTLAEY
-454 EAAVAIKNNTNFRG
+454 DSAEVIENNTNFKG

-485 STAFI
+485 NTAFI
-490 TVGEVKGND
+490 TVGKITGSNIE
-499 IKPSNV
+499 PSNV
-505 IGQTKIAIFQ
+505 IDQAKIAIFQ
-515 DNHVGNEVQTSD
+515 DNHVGAEVQTSD

-540 DAIGAVRER
+540 EAIGADRER

-565 HPIFYKNLMKL
+565 HPIFYKNSMKL

-590 LHTSRQLSLNNYLLP
+590 LHTSRQLSLNNYLLA

-612 RIIDSNGSW
+612 RIIDSGGSW

-634 GVSSLP
+634 GVSNIP
-640 KLEFPLSASYM
+640 KLEFPLTASYM

-663 IRSGLTKL
+663 IRSSMVKI

>member
-1 MSMCSTCANVLKYY
+1 MCSTCANVLKYY
-15 GWDPHFKLVI
+15 DWDPHFRLVI
-25 NPNEF
+25 NPNDF
-30 LSVGFCDNPLM
+30 LSIGFCDNPLM

-56 CNQSPLEIYLESI
+56 CDQSPLQIYLESI

-89 HWDSAGKIFQPH
+89 HWDGVGKIFQPH
-101 PGVLMHNLI
+101 PGVLMHHLI
-110 SKVAKGW
+110 GKVARAW
-117 DPNLPLFRVE
+117 DPNLPLFRLE
-127 ADDGSITAPEQGTP
+127 GDDGSITTPEQGTT

-153 STAADMASGKSVDS
+153 SAVADMATGNSVDS

-179 NWSTTE
+179 NWSTSE
-185 TQGKILFKQTLGPL
+185 TQGKILFKQSLGPL
-199 LNPYLEHLSKLY
+199 LNPYLTHLAKLY
-211 VAWSGSIEVRF
+211 VAWSGSIDVRF

-239 PPGVEPVQS
+239 PPGIEPVQS

-261 RQVDPVI
+261 RQVEPVI
-268 FTIPDLRNS
+268 FSIPDLRNS

-283 DTDTTSLVIMVYN
+283 DTNTTSLVIMIYN

-302 ANEANSSGCIV
+302 ANDSNSSGCIV

-355 RHWTDITDFVIRP
+355 RHWSDITDFVIRP

-389 RFRPMTITISQ
+389 RFRPITVTISQ
-400 ERGAKL
+400 KDGAKL
-406 GTGIATD
+406 GIGVATD

-428 PERLTP
+428 AEKLTP
-434 AGDYAITDLNNS
+434 VGNYAITNETGA
-446 DITTSSEY
+446 DITTGEDY
-454 EAAVAIKNNTNFRG
+454 DTAREIKNNTNFRG
-468 MYICGSL
+468 MYVCGSL

-485 STAFI
+485 NTAFI
-490 TVGEVKGND
+490 TTATLIGND
-499 IKPSNV
+499 LEPSNV
-505 IGQTKIAIFQ
+505 IDNTKIAIFQ
-515 DNHVGNEVQTSD
+515 DNHVNSDVQTSD
-527 ITYALLGY
+527 DTLALLGY

-540 DAIGAVRER
+540 HAIGADRDR
-549 VARISIL
+549 VVRISIL
-556 PETGARGGN
+556 PEAGARGGN
-565 HPIFYKNLMKL
+565 HPIFYKNSLRL
-576 GYVIKSIDVFNSQI
+576 GYVIRSIDVFNSQI
-590 LHTSRQLSLNNYLLP
+590 LHTSRQLSLNNYLLS

-621 FDIGIDHDGFSFV
+621 FDIGIDSDGFSFV
-634 GVSSLP
+634 GVSNIG
-640 KLEFPLSASYM
+640 KLEFPLTASYM

-663 IRSGLTKL
+663 IRSTMTKL

>member
-1 MSMCSTCANVLKYY
+1 MCSTCANVLKYY
-15 GWDPHFKLVI
+15 DWDPHFKIVI
-25 NPNEF
+25 DPNKF

-41 CCYPELLPEFGTVWD
+41 CCYPEHLPKFGTVWD
-56 CNQSPLEIYLESI
+56 CDQSPLQIYLESI
-69 LGDDEW
+69 IGDDEW
-75 SSTYEAIDPVVPPM
+75 STTYEAIDPVVPPM
-89 HWDSAGKIFQPH
+89 HWSKMGKIFQPH
-101 PGVLMHNLI
+101 PGVLMHHLI
-110 SKVAKGW
+110 GQVAKGW
-117 DPNLPLFRVE
+117 DPNLPNFRLE
-127 ADDGSITAPEQGTP
+127 ADGDGSITAPEQGTP
-141 VGGVIAEPSAQM
+141 VGGVIAEPSTPMAA
-153 STAADMASGKSVDS
+153 AADMATGKTVDS
-167 EWEAFFSFHTSV
+167 EWDAFFSFHTSV
-179 NWSTTE
+179 NWSTSE
-185 TQGKILFKQTLGPL
+185 TQGKILFKQSLGPL
-199 LNPYLEHLSKLY
+199 LNPYLDHLSKLY
-211 VAWSGSIEVRF
+211 VAWSGSVEVRF

-302 ANEANSSGCIV
+302 ANDTNSSGCIV

-355 RHWTDITDFVIRP
+355 RHWSDITEFVIRP

-379 NQETAGWSTP
+379 DPEPAGWRTP
-389 RFRPMTITISQ
+389 RFRPITLTVSQ
-400 ERGAKL
+400 QNGAKL
-406 GTGIATD
+406 GIGIATD
-413 YIVPGIPDGWPDTTI
+413 YIVQEIPDGWPDTTI
-428 PERLTP
+428 PGDLKP
-434 AGDYAITDLNNS
+434 AGDYAITNSSNN
-446 DITTSSEY
+446 DIRTKDEY
-454 EAAVAIKNNTNFRG
+454 ESATAIINNTNLKG

-485 STAFI
+485 NTAFI
-490 TVGEVKGND
+490 TIGTINETK
-499 IKPSNV
+499 IEPSNV
-505 IGQTKIAIFQ
+505 IDQSKIAIFQ
-515 DNHVGNEVQTSD
+515 DNHVNNEVQTSD
-527 ITYALLGY
+527 ITYAILGY

-540 DAIGAVRER
+540 EAIGALRER
-549 VARISIL
+549 VARISVL

-565 HPIFYKNLMKL
+565 HPIFYKNTMKL
-576 GYVIKSIDVFNSQI
+576 GYVISSIDVFNSQI

-612 RIIDSNGSW
+612 RITDSNGSW

-634 GVSSLP
+634 GVSNFP

-663 IRSGLTKL
+663 IRSTMTRL

>member
-1 MSMCSTCANVLKYY
+1 MCSTCANVLKYY
-15 GWDPHFKLVI
+15 NWDPHFRLVI
-25 NPNEF
+25 NPNKF

-56 CNQSPLEIYLESI
+56 CDQSPLQIYLESI

-75 SSTYEAIDPVVPPM
+75 SSTYEAIDPCVPPM
-89 HWDSAGKIFQPH
+89 HWDEAGKIFQPH
-101 PGVLMHNLI
+101 PGVLMHHI
-110 SKVAKGW
+110 IGEVAKAW
-117 DPNLPLFRVE
+117 DPNLPNFRLE
-127 ADDGSITAPEQGTP
+127 ADDGSITTPEQGTT
-141 VGGVIAEPSAQM
+141 VGGVIAEPSVQM
-153 STAADMASGKSVDS
+153 SAAADMATGKSVDS

-179 NWSTTE
+179 NWSTSE
-185 TQGKILFKQTLGPL
+185 TQGKILFKQSLGPL
-199 LNPYLEHLSKLY
+199 LNPYLTHLAKLY

-239 PPGVEPVQS
+239 PPGIEPIQS

-261 RQVDPVI
+261 RQVEPVI
-268 FTIPDLRNS
+268 FTIPDLRS
-277 LYHLMS
+277 TLYHLMS
-283 DTDTTSLVIMVYN
+283 DTDTTSLVIMIYN

-302 ANEANSSGCIV
+302 ANDSNSSGCIV

-341 SDLIPKSSSLWIGN
+341 CDLIPKSSSLWIGN
-355 RHWTDITDFVIRP
+355 RFWSDITDFVIRP

-389 RFRPMTITISQ
+389 RFRPITVTISQ
-400 ERGAKL
+400 KEGEML
-406 GTGIATD
+406 GIGVATD

-428 PERLTP
+428 PNELIP
-434 AGDYAITDLNNS
+434 AGDYAITNQSGN
-446 DITTSSEY
+446 DIQTKEEY
-454 EAAVAIKNNTNFRG
+454 ESAMIISNNTNFKS

-475 QRAWGDKKIS
+475 QRAWGNKKVS
-485 STAFI
+485 NTAFI
-490 TVGEVKGND
+490 TTATVKENKL
-499 IKPSNV
+499 IPSNT
-505 IGQTKIAIFQ
+505 IDQTKIAIFQ
-515 DNHVGNEVQTSD
+515 DNHVNRDVQTSD
-527 ITYALLGY
+527 DTLALLGY

-540 DAIGAVRER
+540 EAIGADREKVVRIG
-549 VARISIL
+549 VL
-556 PETGARGGN
+556 PEAGARGGN
-565 HPIFYKNLMKL
+565 HPIFYRNSMKL

-590 LHTSRQLSLNNYLLP
+590 LHTSRQLSLNNYLLS

-621 FDIGIDHDGFSFV
+621 FDIGIDSDGFSFV
-634 GVSSLP
+634 GVSSIG
-640 KLEFPLSASYM
+640 KLEFPLTASYM
-651 GIQLAKIRLASN
+651 GNQLAKIRLASN
-663 IRSGLTKL
+663 IRSTMTKL

>member
-1 MSMCSTCANVLKYY
+1 MCSTCANVLKYY
-15 GWDPHFKLVI
+15 DWDPHFNLVI
-25 NPNEF
+25 DPNKF
-30 LSVGFCDNPLM
+30 LSVGFCDKPLL

-56 CNQSPLEIYLESI
+56 CNQSPLQIYLESI

-75 SSTYEAIDPVVPPM
+75 AHTHEAIDPVVPPM
-89 HWDSAGKIFQPH
+89 HWSAAGKIFQPH
-101 PGVLMHNLI
+101 PGVLMHHLI
-110 SKVAKGW
+110 GQVAKGW
-117 DPNLPLFRVE
+117 DPNLPQFRLE
-127 ADDGSITAPEQGTP
+127 ADDGSVTAPEQGTP
-141 VGGVIAEPSAQM
+141 VGGVIAEPSSQM
-153 STAADMASGKSVDS
+153 AAAADMATGKSVDS

-179 NWSTTE
+179 NWSTSE
-185 TQGKILFKQTLGPL
+185 TQGKILFKQSLGPL

-211 VAWSGSIEVRF
+211 VAWSGSVDVRF

-239 PPGVEPVQS
+239 PPGIDPVQS

-261 RQVDPVI
+261 RQVEPVI
-268 FTIPDLRNS
+268 FSIPDLRS
-277 LYHLMS
+277 TLYHLMA

-302 ANEANSSGCIV
+302 ANDSNSSGCIV

-320 PDFKFHLLK
+320 PDFRFHLLK

-355 RHWTDITDFVIRP
+355 RHWTDITEFVIRP

-389 RFRPMTITISQ
+389 RFRPMTVTVSQ
-400 ERGAKL
+400 ENGAKL
-406 GTGIATD
+406 GIGVATD

-428 PERLTP
+428 PEELTP
-434 AGDYAITDLNNS
+434 AGDYAITSSNGN
-446 DITTSSEY
+446 DITTR
-454 EAAVAIKNNTNFRG
+454 AAYDSADVIKNNTNFRG

-485 STAFI
+485 NTAFI
-490 TVGEVKGND
+490 TVGDVEENK

-505 IGQTKIAIFQ
+505 ISQAKIAIFQ
-515 DNHVGNEVQTSD
+515 DNHVNNNVQTSD

-540 DAIGAVRER
+540 EAIGATRDR

-565 HPIFYKNLMKL
+565 HPIFYKNSMKL

-590 LHTSRQLSLNNYLLP
+590 LHTSRQLSLNNYLLA

-612 RIIDSNGSW
+612 RITDSNGSW

-634 GVSSLP
+634 GVSNIP
-640 KLEFPLSASYM
+640 KLEFPLTASYM

-663 IRSGLTKL
+663 IRSMMIKI

>member
-1 MSMCSTCANVLKYY
+1 MSSTCANVLKYY
-15 GWDPHFKLVI
+15 NWDPHFKMVI
-25 NPNEF
+25 DPNEF

-56 CNQSPLEIYLESI
+56 CDQSPLQIYLESI

-75 SSTYEAIDPVVPPM
+75 FSTYEAIDPAVPPM
-89 HWDSAGKIFQPH
+89 YWSKMGKIFQPH
-101 PGVLMHNLI
+101 PGVLMHHLI
-110 SKVAKGW
+110 GQVAKGW
-117 DPNLPLFRVE
+117 DPNLPNFRLE
-127 ADDGSITAPEQGTP
+127 ADGDGSITTPEQGTP
-141 VGGVIAEPSAQM
+141 VGGVIAEPSTPMAA
-153 STAADMASGKSVDS
+153 AADMATGKTVDS
-167 EWEAFFSFHTSV
+167 EWDAFFSFHTSV
-179 NWSTTE
+179 NWSTSE
-185 TQGKILFKQTLGPL
+185 TQGKILFKQSLGPL
-199 LNPYLEHLSKLY
+199 LNPYLDHLSKLY
-211 VAWSGSIEVRF
+211 VAWSGSVEVRF

-302 ANEANSSGCIV
+302 ASETNSSGCIV

-355 RHWTDITDFVIRP
+355 RHWTDITEFVIRP
-368 FVFQANRHFDF
+368 FVFQANRHFNFD
-379 NQETAGWSTP
+379 QETAGWSTP
-389 RFRPMTITISQ
+389 RFRPMTVTVSQ
-400 ERGAKL
+400 KNGERL
-406 GTGIATD
+406 GIGIATD

-428 PERLTP
+428 PEELVPT
-434 AGDYAITDLNNS
+434 GDYAITNS
-446 DITTSSEY
+446 NSEDIITKASY
-454 EAAVAIKNNTNFRG
+454 ESASAIVNNTNFKG
-468 MYICGSL
+468 MFICGSL

-485 STAFI
+485 NTAFI
-490 TVGEVKGND
+490 TIGTINNNKIV
-499 IKPSNV
+499 PSNV
-505 IGQTKIAIFQ
+505 IDQSKIAIFQ
-515 DNHVGNEVQTSD
+515 DNHVKNTVQTSD
-527 ITYALLGY
+527 ITYAILGY

-540 DAIGAVRER
+540 EAIGASRDR

-565 HPIFYKNLMKL
+565 HPIFYKNTMKL
-576 GYVIKSIDVFNSQI
+576 GYVISSIDVFNSQI

-634 GVSSLP
+634 GVSNIP

-663 IRSGLTKL
+663 IRSTMTKL

>member
-1 MSMCSTCANVLKYY
+1 MCSTCANVLKYY
-15 GWDPHFKLVI
+15 DWDPHFKLVV
-25 NPNEF
+25 NPNKF

-56 CNQSPLEIYLESI
+56 CNQSPLQIYLESI

-75 SSTYEAIDPVVPPM
+75 FSTHEAVDPVVPPM
-89 HWDSAGKIFQPH
+89 HWDEAGKIFQPH
-101 PGVLMHNLI
+101 PGVLMHHI
-110 SKVAKGW
+110 IGEVAKAW
-117 DPNLPLFRVE
+117 DPNLPLFRLE
-127 ADDGSITAPEQGTP
+127 ADDSSITTPEQGTA
-141 VGGVIAEPSAQM
+141 VGGVIAEPNAQM
-153 STAADMASGKSVDS
+153 AAAADTATGKSVDS

-179 NWSTTE
+179 NWSTSE
-185 TQGKILFKQTLGPL
+185 TQGKILFKQSLGPL
-199 LNPYLEHLSKLY
+199 LNPYLEHLARLY
-211 VAWSGSIEVRF
+211 VAWSGSVEVRF

-239 PPGVEPVQS
+239 PPGIDPVQS

-261 RQVDPVI
+261 RQVEPVI
-268 FTIPDLRNS
+268 FTIPDLRS
-277 LYHLMS
+277 TLYHLMS

-302 ANEANSSGCIV
+302 ASDSNSSGCIV

-355 RHWTDITDFVIRP
+355 RHWTDITEFIIRP

-389 RFRPMTITISQ
+389 RFRPITVTVSQ
-400 ERGAKL
+400 REGAKL
-406 GTGIATD
+406 GIGIATD

-428 PERLTP
+428 PEDLIP
-434 AGDYAITDLNNS
+434 SGDYAITNS
-446 DITTSSEY
+446 IGEDIATLAAY
-454 EAAVAIKNNTNFRG
+454 ESADSINNNTNFKG

-485 STAFI
+485 NTAFI
-490 TVGEVKGND
+490 TVGEVSGNE

-505 IGQTKIAIFQ
+505 IDQSRIAIFQ
-515 DNHVGNEVQTSD
+515 DNHVNLEVQTSD

-540 DAIGAVRER
+540 EAIGATRDR
-549 VARISIL
+549 VVRISIL
-556 PETGARGGN
+556 PEAGARGGN
-565 HPIFYKNLMKL
+565 HPIFYKNSMKL
-576 GYVIKSIDVFNSQI
+576 GYVIKTIDVFNSQI
-590 LHTSRQLSLNNYLLP
+590 LHTSRQLSLNNYLLA

-634 GVSSLP
+634 GVSNVP
-640 KLEFPLSASYM
+640 KLEFPLTASYM

-663 IRSGLTKL
+663 IRSTMTKL